1 MKSINNQVSIAIFLV
16 WLFHLSAMVGI
27 SIGFKDWFLTK
38 TPINLLVCTVLFFWI
53 YPVNTRKKILIFL
66 LFFFI
71 GMLAEWL
78 GANHSIL
85 FGSYDYGNNLG
96 YKIDGVPLFIGVN
109 WALLTFVSAEV
120 CRKLVSNIWIKTLL
134 ASLLMVILDFF
145 MEQNAPNFD
154 FWSFGEHVPLENYIT
169 WYVLAFLL
177 QFLFHKSRI
186 RGNFDISLHLYG
198 AQLVFFAYFTLFPA
212 G

>member
-1 MKSINNQVSIAIFLV
+1 MKTKNIKVLLAIFLV
-16 WLFHLSAMVGI
+16 WLFHLSAIVGI
-27 SIGFKDWFLTK
+27 SLGFKDWFLTK
-38 TPINLLVCTVLFFWI
+38 TPINLLVCTGLFFWI
-53 YPVNTRKKILIFL
+53 YPMNNRKKILVFL

-96 YKIDGVPLFIGVN
+96 YKIDGVPLFIGIN
-109 WALLTFVSAEV
+109 WALLTFISAELV
-120 CRKLVSNIWIKTLL
+120 RKRVTNSWGNALI

-145 MEQNAPNFD
+145 MEQNAPNFG
-154 FWSFGEHVPLENYIT
+154 FWSFGDHVPVENYIT
-169 WYVLAFLL
+169 WFALALAL
-177 QFLFHKSRI
+177 QLIFQKSRI
-186 RGNFDISLHLYG
+186 KGNFAICFHLYL
-198 AQLVFFAYFTLFPA
+198 AQLVFFAYFTLIPI